1 MEQLQ
6 CLQKENGSSFVVRP
20 SGTEPKMK
28 IYLAV
33 KGSSL
38 EDAQKQLEV
47 FKGKVMDI
55 VNEKLA

>member
-1 MEQLQ
+1 
-6 CLQKENGSSFVVRP
+6 
-20 SGTEPKMK
+20 MK
-28 IYLAV
+28 IYIAV

>member
-1 MEQLQ
+1 
-6 CLQKENGSSFVVRP
+6 
-20 SGTEPKMK
+20 MK

-33 KGSSL
+33 KGLSL

>member
-1 MEQLQ
+1 
-6 CLQKENGSSFVVRP
+6 
-20 SGTEPKMK
+20 MK